1 MADKTP
7 ALIRHFRPV
16 DSRLLTGAQPTTDEY
31 VALAGMGVT
40 TVIDLRTGATN
51 DPQSDD
57 AAFLKTLGIE
67 YVSLPLTD
75 GHAPS
80 PELLDDVFAA
90 IDRSPGRV
98 YLHCAAGVGRTASV
112 EMAYRSR
119 NGLDSSVLR
128 QLAVG
133 PPTIE
138 QMWFVAGLREGRPS
152 AVPWLVTIVSRALD
166 APRHAVGWLRAVA
179 TKITSRD
186 REVAR

>member
-1 MADKTP
+1 MPNKKP
-7 ALIRHFRPV
+7 PPIRHLRSV
-16 DSRLLTGAQPTTDEY
+16 NDRLLAGAQPTPEEY
-31 VALAGMGVT
+31 VALADIGVT
-40 TVIDLRTGATN
+40 TVIDLRSGATN

-90 IDRSPGRV
+90 IDRSLGRV

-119 NGLDSSVLR
+119 NGLEHGVLR
-128 QLAVG
+128 QLTVG

-138 QMWFVAGLREGRPS
+138 QIWFVAGLREGRPS
-152 AVPWLVTIVSRALD
+152 AVPCLVTIVSRALD
-166 APRHAVGWLRAVA
+166 APRRAVGWLRAVA
-179 TKITSRD
+179 TKTSSRN